1 MIEKDR
7 SIIVKKTYLL
17 KMLPLLYQTNL
28 ENQLSESQLLFLNLL
43 ITVLQDIKEV
53 SLEKI
58 ANALPIPILFE
69 SRRKKIQR
77 FLSLP
82 ILNIQSI
89 WFPIIETWLT
99 QNFPENQ
106 RIYLVIDRTKWQR
119 NNLMMI
125 SLIYDQRAIPIY
137 WEFLP
142 RLGNSNFDEQSK
154 MFSQVLPLFNK
165 YQTVVLGDREFCS
178 VKLANWLSEQKVQFC
193 LRLKKSEFIQNEDEI
208 WHSLDSLG
216 LEPGVSLFLRNIKV
230 TKSQKVQGFNLAAKW
245 QRSLKG
251 WSTQEGWFIL
261 TNLTDLTSAINAY
274 KKRFDIEEMFRDFKS
289 GGYKLE
295 DTNVN
300 ANRLISLIIIISFAY
315 SMATF
320 QGQKIKRIGVQKYIA
335 RVKEYGRVT
344 RRHSSFYVGLYSQTW
359 ISFMDNCWCI
369 IQKLMRLHRN
379 KIEYYLRGMRA
390 MELIWS
396 TF

>member
-1 MIEKDR
+1 MVKKDR

-17 KMLPLLYQTNL
+17 KMLPPLYQTNL
-28 ENQLSESQLLFLNLL
+28 ENQLSESELLFLNLL
-43 ITVLQDIKEV
+43 INVLQDIKEV

-58 ANALPIPILFE
+58 ANALPVPILFE

-82 ILNIQSI
+82 ILNIQRI
-89 WFPIIETWLT
+89 WFPIIENWLT
-99 QNFPENQ
+99 QNFSENQ

-119 NNLMMI
+119 KNLMMI

-142 RLGNSNFDEQSK
+142 RLGNSNFEEQSK
-154 MFSQVLPLFNK
+154 IFSQVLQLFKK
-165 YQTVVLGDREFCS
+165 YQTVILGDREFCS
-178 VKLANWLSEQKVQFC
+178 VKLANWLREQEVQFC
-193 LRLKKSEFIQNEDEI
+193 LRLKKNEFIQNEDEI

-216 LEPGVSLFLRNIKV
+216 LEPGVSLFLQNIKV
-230 TKSQKVQGFNLAAKW
+230 TKNQKIQGFNLAAKW
-245 QRSLKG
+245 KRSLKG
-251 WSTQEGWFIL
+251 WSTEEGCFIL
-261 TNLTDLTSAINAY
+261 TNLADLTSAINAY

-295 DTNVN
+295 DTNVSG
-300 ANRLISLIIIISFAY
+300 NRLISLILIISFAY
-315 SMATF
+315 SMSTF

-335 RVKEYGRVT
+335 RVKEYGRIT

-359 ISFMDNCWCI
+359 VSFIDNCWCI
-369 IQKLMRLHRN
+369 VQKLMKLNRN
-379 KIEYYLRGMRA
+379 KIEHYLRGLRA
-390 MELIWS
+390 MELILS

>member
-1 MIEKDR
+1 MVKKDR

-17 KMLPLLYQTNL
+17 KMLPPLYQTNL
-28 ENQLSESQLLFLNLL
+28 ENQLSESELLFLNLL
-43 ITVLQDIKEV
+43 INVLQDIKEV

-58 ANALPIPILFE
+58 ANALPVPILFD

-82 ILNIQSI
+82 ILNIQKI
-89 WFPIIETWLT
+89 WFPIIKSWLT

-106 RIYLVIDRTKWQR
+106 IIYLVIDRTKWQR
-119 NNLMMI
+119 KNLMMI
-125 SLIYDQRAIPIY
+125 SLVYDQRAIPIY

-142 RLGNSNFDEQSK
+142 RLGNSNFEEQSK
-154 MFSQVLPLFNK
+154 IFSQVLGLFNK
-165 YQTVVLGDREFCS
+165 YKTVILGDREFGS
-178 VKLANWLSEQKVQFC
+178 VKLANWLSEQEVQFC
-193 LRLKKSEFIQNEDEI
+193 LRLKKNEFIQNEDEI

-216 LEPGVSLFLRNIKV
+216 LEPGVSLFLQNIKV
-230 TKSQKVQGFNLAAKW
+230 TKSHKIQGFNLAAKW
-245 QRSLKG
+245 KRSFQG
-251 WSTQEGWFIL
+251 WSTEEGWFIL
-261 TNLTDLTSAINAY
+261 TNLADLTSAINAY

-295 DTNVN
+295 DTNVSG
-300 ANRLISLIIIISFAY
+300 NRLISLILIISFAY
-315 SMATF
+315 SLSTF
-320 QGQKIKRIGVQKYIA
+320 QGQIIQRIGVQKYIA
-335 RVKEYGRVT
+335 RVKEYARVT

-359 ISFMDNCWCI
+359 VSFMDNCWCI
-369 IQKLMRLHRN
+369 VQKIMKLNRN

-390 MELIWS
+390 MELILS

>member
-1 MIEKDR
+1 MVKKDR

-17 KMLPLLYQTNL
+17 KMLPPLYQTNL
-28 ENQLSESQLLFLNLL
+28 ENQLSESELLFLNLL
-43 ITVLQDIKEV
+43 INVLQDIKEV

-77 FLSLP
+77 LLSLP
-82 ILNIQSI
+82 ILNIQRI
-89 WFPIIETWLT
+89 WFPIIKNWLT
-99 QNFPENQ
+99 QNFSENQ

-119 NNLMMI
+119 KNLMMI

-142 RLGNSNFDEQSK
+142 RLGNSNFEEQSK
-154 MFSQVLPLFNK
+154 IFSQVLQLFNK
-165 YQTVVLGDREFCS
+165 YHTVILGDREFCS
-178 VKLANWLSEQKVQFC
+178 VKLANWLSEQEVQFC
-193 LRLKKSEFIQNEDEI
+193 LRLKKNEFIQNEDEI

-216 LEPGVSLFLRNIKV
+216 LEPGISLFLQNIKV
-230 TKSQKVQGFNLAAKW
+230 TKSQKIQGFNLAAKW
-245 QRSLKG
+245 KRSLKG
-251 WSTQEGWFIL
+251 WSTEEGWFIL
-261 TNLTDLTSAINAY
+261 TNLADLTSAINAY

-295 DTNVN
+295 DTNVSG
-300 ANRLISLIIIISFAY
+300 NRLISLILIISFAY
-315 SMATF
+315 SMSTF

-359 ISFMDNCWCI
+359 VSFIDNCWCI
-369 IQKLMRLHRN
+369 VQKLMKLNRN
-379 KIEYYLRGMRA
+379 KIEHYLRGLRA
-390 MELIWS
+390 MELILS

>member
-1 MIEKDR
+1 MVKKDR

-17 KMLPLLYQTNL
+17 KMLPPLYQTNL
-28 ENQLSESQLLFLNLL
+28 ENQLSESELLFLNLL
-43 ITVLQDIKEV
+43 INVLQDIKEV

-58 ANALPIPILFE
+58 ANALPLPILFE
-69 SRRKKIQR
+69 SRRKKVQR

-82 ILNIQSI
+82 ILNIQRL
-89 WFPIIETWLT
+89 WFPIIENWLT
-99 QNFPENQ
+99 QNFSENQ

-119 NNLMMI
+119 KNLIMI

-142 RLGNSNFDEQSK
+142 RLGNSNFEEQSK
-154 MFSQVLPLFNK
+154 IFSQVLQLFKK
-165 YQTVVLGDREFCS
+165 YQTVILGDREFCS
-178 VKLANWLSEQKVQFC
+178 VKLANWLREQEVQFC
-193 LRLKKSEFIQNEDEI
+193 LRLKKNEFIQNEDEI

-216 LEPGVSLFLRNIKV
+216 LEPGVSLFLQNIKV
-230 TKSQKVQGFNLAAKW
+230 TKSQKIQGFNLAAKW
-245 QRSLKG
+245 KRSLKG
-251 WSTQEGWFIL
+251 WSTEEGWFIL
-261 TNLTDLTSAINAY
+261 TNLADLTSAINAY

-295 DTNVN
+295 DTNVSG
-300 ANRLISLIIIISFAY
+300 NRLISLILIISFAY
-315 SMATF
+315 SMSTF

-359 ISFMDNCWCI
+359 VSFIDNCWCI
-369 IQKLMRLHRN
+369 VQKLMKLNRN
-379 KIEYYLRGMRA
+379 KIEHYLRGLRA
-390 MELIWS
+390 MELILS